1 MMQLLQHLHDLVFA
15 LAGAL
20 SDNPLYVLAPFV
32 YAVEGAPATPY
43 ATHATPNTE
52 DPTLVLRQAVRGF
65 DIQSLLA
72 QGRGAAL
79 TAITG
84 IGYRLRRW
92 TTVGTG
98 GTAITPSPRR
108 VGTTAS
114 TTAAD
119 KVTAITPGTVSGAYQ
134 LAFSCSGSGPGGW
147 VARDSDSAIHV
158 EGGGADEIDVNSV
171 CGVASMLHHVSAE
184 IAE

>member
-1 MMQLLQHLHDLVFA
+1 M
-15 LAGAL
+15 
-20 SDNPLYVLAPFV
+20 PFV

-52 DPTLVLRQAVRGF
+52 DPTMVLRQATRGV
-65 DIQSLLA
+65 DLQAIYVL
-72 QGRGAAL
+72 GRGAAL

-84 IGYRLRRW
+84 IGYRVRRW
-92 TTVGTG
+92 TTAGTG
-98 GTAITPSPRR
+98 GTAITPAPRR
-108 VGTTAS
+108 IGTTAS

-134 LAFSCSGSGPGGW
+134 LSFGCGAAGPGGW
-147 VARDSDSAIHV
+147 VARDADSAIHL
-158 EGGGADEIDVNSV
+158 EAGGADELSINSV
-171 CGVASMLHHVSAE
+171 SGVASMLHSVSAE